1 MVSVV
6 LPIENMEGKEMSF
19 EGNAPKCF
27 ELYVLTHEFMV
38 YKSCL
43 HKAVKKAKENLL
55 EPSGSSSSSEAGSE
69 MERE

>member
-1 MVSVV
+1 
-6 LPIENMEGKEMSF
+6 
-19 EGNAPKCF
+19 
-27 ELYVLTHEFMV
+27 MV